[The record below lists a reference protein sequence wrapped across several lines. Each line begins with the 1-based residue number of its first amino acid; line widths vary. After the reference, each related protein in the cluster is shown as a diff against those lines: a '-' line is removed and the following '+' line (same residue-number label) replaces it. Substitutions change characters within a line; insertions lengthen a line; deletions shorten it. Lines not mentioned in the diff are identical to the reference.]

1 ESLIFYVISERDTRH
16 RKGKKEREKKK
27 KKSFG
32 EPVETNAK
40 EYSKCADCITTE
52 RRMAASSGEN
62 PTDLDIQLVGCPAR
76 EFQA

>member
-1 ESLIFYVISERDTRH
+1 MLYRHRERDTRR
-16 RKGKKEREKKK
+16 RKGKNEREKRK

-52 RRMAASSGEN
+52 RRMAASSREN
-62 PTDLDIQLVGCPAR
+62 PTDLDIQLVGYPTR